1 MNFAIGATTLTLL
14 IVLPLPVYVAIKQ
27 LVAWTIMGV
36 GIAITI
42 DRSVRTARQ
51 TGFAGTPDRGVLD
64 LAGPPVSGRGAGTEQ
79 ARPARPTGPPS

>member
-1 MNFAIGATTLTLL
+1 MTRALVVPVSSTPSEDAPGVNFAIGATTLTLL

-51 TGFAGTPDRGVLD
+51 TGFAVE
-64 LAGPPVSGRGAGTEQ
+64 APVRRIAASST
-79 ARPARPTGPPS
+79 